1 MKQYYEALFLSY
13 RPRTECSFSQYSIQ
27 IARWAIPRSR
37 STKLSVLTMQ
47 SLMSKSAFSA
57 EGPVHLYLLHWSQHG
72 RQITFLF
79 SNVTS
84 PCARA
89 TLLFYLFL
97 DHKLT
102 LFVPFLP
109 FISQRFH
116 LRVFTMLHL
125 VRQNRNTDCQWPS
138 QGACSKVCWK
148 VVVGKLTTT

>member
-1 MKQYYEALFLSY
+1 
-13 RPRTECSFSQYSIQ
+13 
-27 IARWAIPRSR
+27 
-37 STKLSVLTMQ
+37 
-47 SLMSKSAFSA
+47 MSKSAFSA

-84 PCARA
+84 LFARA

-97 DHKLT
+97 DHKLA

-109 FISQRFH
+109 FLSQRFH

-125 VRQNRNTDCQWPS
+125 VGQNRNTDCQWPS
-138 QGACSKVCWK
+138 QGASSKLCWK
-148 VVVGKLTTT
+148 VVVGKLTTTWYVYVFLGGTLLPLPPFIGQLHSSLRFQLFNLNVVRNILS